1 MKLKTEISINA
12 AKAYGEK
19 YDESAKQLFLNPE
32 IIAPIIQMSVP
43 EYKKYSVE
51 QVIGMIDRSSIEST
65 PVDSASAMADRLPTE
80 MNSIGEKLIRY
91 DSHFKAINPA
101 LSDKNI
107 KFYLHID
114 LEVQNDYRPSSPKY
128 PIVKRGIYYGARE
141 ISSQLGV
148 ITEENDY
155 SKLEK
160 VYSIWICNENVPP
173 RLRNTV
179 TSYTI
184 TKKDEIGITDEPVS
198 DYDLMS
204 VIIIRRGEEA
214 SEGIFDYLEG
224 IFKSNI
230 DRIEKYVD
238 IKDKES
244 IKEGVKRMT
253 GLGESIYIKAYKEGE
268 ETGRAQGISQGIF
281 QGEASAMFKL
291 VQKGMLTIE
300 EGASELGMTP
310 EEFKESMMKAGFKVP
325 ETV

>member
-1 MKLKTEISINA
+1 MVHS
-12 AKAYGEK
+12 
-19 YDESAKQLFLNPE
+19 
-32 IIAPIIQMSVP
+32 
-43 EYKKYSVE
+43 
-51 QVIGMIDRSSIEST
+51 
-65 PVDSASAMADRLPTE
+65 
-80 MNSIGEKLIRY
+80 
-91 DSHFKAINPA
+91 
-101 LSDKNI
+101 
-107 KFYLHID
+107 
-114 LEVQNDYRPSSPKY
+114 
-128 PIVKRGIYYGARE
+128 
-141 ISSQLGV
+141 
-148 ITEENDY
+148 
-155 SKLEK
+155 
-160 VYSIWICNENVPP
+160 P

-179 TSYTI
+179 TSYTL

-224 IFKSNI
+224 IFNSNI

-238 IKDKES
+238 IKDNEN

-268 ETGRAQGISQGIF
+268 V
-281 QGEASAMFKL
+281 SAMFKL

-310 EEFKESMMKAGFKVP
+310 EEFKESMMKAGFRVP